1 MKNNKK
7 ISTKKYKVKNLLT
20 KHHVLLVLL
29 ITSLIFFTACSKP
42 TSNIDKP
49 NKDSDN
55 IQDGE
60 DIKINDDSEKDNN
73 DDNNKDDVIDE
84 PEDDDT
90 EVVETFLDENN
101 IVTNQDSIEVVV
113 NKERNLSDDYVPE
126 DLVKITDVPTCLE
139 NPEINQLRK
148 SAADALTTMFETAMD
163 EIKIQLYARSGY
175 RSYDT
180 QVSLYSGYV
189 SNHGKEAADKF
200 SAKPGQSEHQTG
212 LAMDITSDSVN
223 LQLTEDFGDTEE
235 GKWISENAYRFG
247 FIVRYQKGK
256 EDITGYM
263 YEPWHVRYV
272 GEDLA
277 KKVYESGL
285 TLEEYLFEE

>member
-1 MKNNKK
+1 MK
-7 ISTKKYKVKNLLT
+7 STKKKN
-20 KHHVLLVLL
+20 KQQILLVL
-29 ITSLIFFTACSKP
+29 IVTSLIFFAACSNP
-42 TSNIDKP
+42 TSSIDNP
-49 NKDSDN
+49 NNNSEN
-55 IQDGE
+55 NQIEE
-60 DIKINDDSEKDNN
+60 DINNN
-73 DDNNKDDVIDE
+73 DDIKNDDNKDNENDQKDDVIDQ
-84 PEDDDT
+84 PNEDDNK
-90 EVVETFLDENN
+90 VVETFLDEND
-101 IVTNQDSIEVVV
+101 IITNQDSIEVVV
-113 NKERNLSDDYVPE
+113 NKERNLSDDYVPS

-139 NPEINQLRK
+139 NPEVNQLRK
-148 SAADALTTMFETAMD
+148 SAADALTKMFEAAMD
-163 EIKIQLYARSGY
+163 EIEVQLYARSGY
-175 RSYDT
+175 RSYNT
-180 QVSLYSGYV
+180 QVALYNGYV

-223 LQLTEDFGDTEE
+223 LQLTEDFGDTDE
-235 GKWISENAYRFG
+235 GIWVSENAHRFG

-277 KKVYESGL
+277 TKVYESGL

>member
-1 MKNNKK
+1 MK
-7 ISTKKYKVKNLLT
+7 STKKKN
-20 KHHVLLVLL
+20 KQQILLVL
-29 ITSLIFFTACSKP
+29 IVTSLIFFAACSNP
-42 TSNIDKP
+42 TSSIDNP
-49 NKDSDN
+49 NNNSEN
-55 IQDGE
+55 NQIEE
-60 DIKINDDSEKDNN
+60 DINNN
-73 DDNNKDDVIDE
+73 DDIKNDDNKDNENDQKDDVIDQ
-84 PEDDDT
+84 PKEDDNK
-90 EVVETFLDENN
+90 VVETFLDEND
-101 IVTNQDSIEVVV
+101 IITNQDSIEVVV
-113 NKERNLSDDYVPE
+113 NKERNLSDDYVPS

-139 NPEINQLRK
+139 NPEVNQLRK
-148 SAADALTTMFETAMD
+148 SAADALTKMFEAAMD
-163 EIKIQLYARSGY
+163 EIEVQLYARSGY
-175 RSYDT
+175 RSYNT
-180 QVSLYSGYV
+180 QVALYNGYV

-223 LQLTEDFGDTEE
+223 LQLTEDFGDTDE
-235 GKWISENAYRFG
+235 GIWVSENAHRFG

-277 KKVYESGL
+277 TKVYESGL